1 MDEMMNASVSK
12 HWSGQGHAPTT
23 PSSFAGGG
31 SQCMLYS
38 LLPLPSPPK
47 KRERG
52 EREGYTWKKKVVA
65 ITTAKIL
72 WVVYHLYL
80 SYTWSFTHC
89 DIDGTAFHTPPSRP
103 A

>member
-1 MDEMMNASVSK
+1 MHVI
-12 HWSGQGHAPTT
+12 
-23 PSSFAGGG
+23 F
-31 SQCMLYS
+31 
-38 LLPLPSPPK
+38 PSPPPLPPK
-47 KRERG
+47 KEG
-52 EREGYTWKKKVVA
+52 KGREGGIHMEKKVVA